1 MLKRIK
7 SIFTNE
13 NISHAGILVFSAAT
27 ILNVKDYLIYTKHS
41 LEYSWTLAT
50 ALGIVLISMSFMLA
64 ASDKK
69 SPTYK
74 LKLFSTL
81 LICLLSGTIQSLS
94 YMHTGLH
101 WGISLL
107 FGYGFPIAAEML
119 LALSVAAHH
128 NEMKTK
134 RIEQT
139 NEGIQE
145 DVTHGLAKSFQSIDV
160 NDKEYVEQKLKQVV
174 RAQTD
179 SIIAKLMPKDFKD
192 EQSNALIELKEQS
205 NAFNDFKDEQSNA
218 LIELKEQS
226 NAFNDFKD
234 EQSNALIELKEQS
247 NALSNQ
253 IQSLLIFVKQQA
265 DLLQEIKGT
274 DIGQSKEPI
283 QVDDKYSIFLHHLET
298 EYNNEVDTID
308 KNQMALTLDVSKQ
321 SVYNYVKKYKS
332 QKC

>member
-205 NAFNDFKDEQSNA
+205 NA
-218 LIELKEQS
+218 
-226 NAFNDFKD
+226 
-234 EQSNALIELKEQS
+234 
-247 NALSNQ
+247 LSNQ